1 MNPEGLSLRR
11 TATGI
16 RIELRVVPRS
26 PRNQIAGVREGRL
39 LVRVTAP
46 PVDSAANQSVVALLA
61 QTLGRPKRDVRIVAG
76 ETSRN
81 KSVEIAGAAAREI
94 EKLLIGGS

>member
-1 MNPEGLSLRR
+1 
-11 TATGI
+11 
-16 RIELRVVPRS
+16 VPRS

>member
-1 MNPEGLSLRR
+1 MRLEGLSVRP

-46 PVDSAANQSVVALLA
+46 PVDSAANQAVVALLA
-61 QTLGRPKRDVRIVAG
+61 ETLGRPKRDVRIVTG
-76 ETSRN
+76 EASRN
-81 KSVEIAGAAAREI
+81 KSVEIDGVTSGDLAR
-94 EKLLIGGS
+94 L